1 MNGYISVNDKANE
14 GQYGNNDMKTTDT
27 IVCIHDDAC
36 NADMTKELQTLATTI
51 LEVYK
56 RMDNSGNERRFS
68 LDDGKFDA

>member
-1 MNGYISVNDKANE
+1 MATTI
-14 GQYGNNDMKTTDT
+14 MKTTDT
-27 IVCIHDDAC
+27 IVYIHDDAC
-36 NADMTKELQTLATTI
+36 NADMTKELQTLTTTI